1 MYSKWDASVGKGDC
15 YQASSSEFDPWG
27 PHGGRSRLALT
38 SCPPTTHR
46 LHAHPCPHKLLRRLL
61 LCSYASLHILPFWE
75 LCMCSTCIIFTVLIL
90 WGAFYLVK
98 HKKSHVRRAN
108 SQWGRKP
115 VIKWHLLWMLSVEC
129 VILCPASTANAKVGR
144 TGLPKQVGTC

>member
-1 MYSKWDASVGKGDC
+1 MPQWVRVTATKPHHLSLILGAHMVEEADWLLQVVLRPHTDC
-15 YQASSSEFDPWG
+15 TDCMPI
-27 PHGGRSRLALT
+27 
-38 SCPPTTHR
+38 
-46 LHAHPCPHKLLRRLL
+46 HAHINFLDGFFYSAMPRYTFYRSENCVCVVR
-61 LCSYASLHILPFWE
+61 
-75 LCMCSTCIIFTVLIL
+75 CIIFTVLIL